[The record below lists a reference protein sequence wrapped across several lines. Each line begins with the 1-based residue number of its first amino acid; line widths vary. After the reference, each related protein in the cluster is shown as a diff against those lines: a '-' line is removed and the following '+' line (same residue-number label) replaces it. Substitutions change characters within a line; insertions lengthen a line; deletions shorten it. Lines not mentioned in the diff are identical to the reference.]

1 MNNFILSLITWL
13 PAVGAILILA
23 FMKKDQSSL
32 VKKFATGWFALD
44 FILSL
49 WLLKYDRVA
58 GGMQFLEDHQWI
70 PIIGAR
76 YQMGVDGVSV
86 LLIVLTTLLGAI
98 AALSSWE
105 YIQKREKEY
114 YVLLLLLQT
123 AVIGV
128 FASMD
133 MFLFYLFFEV
143 SLVPMYFL
151 IGIWGGENRL
161 YAAIKFFLYTLVG
174 SVVML
179 LGVLKMYF
187 LTQDTTLTAQVADG
201 AAIRLLA
208 GNDAAVQMVTST
220 LAAATANGTGTFNII
235 YMQAIGGVLPM
246 GTLQILLFVAFALG
260 FAIKVPMFPFHTW
273 LPDAHVEAPT
283 AGSVILAGILLKLG
297 TYGFYRFNLPMFP
310 EASKDQSTWVTSF
323 GTFGVRSVVVFLAIV
338 SIIYGALA
346 AMYFVVKK
354 DGDVKKL
361 VAYSSVSSM
370 GMVMLGLFALNPNGV
385 KGGVMQMINNGI
397 YSGAIFLLVGII
409 YERRHTRNVAEFGGL
424 SHVMPGYAAIFL
436 GMVMTAIGLPLL
448 AVFISEFLA
457 LRGAFEANPWWAA
470 WAALGIILNAGYFLW
485 LYQRMFFGNIDNPKN
500 EKLLDLK
507 GREWAY
513 MVPLM
518 ILSLWIG
525 VYPKPFLEYIEKPVN
540 VIVQQVRPD
549 YEIPGTTAPA
559 PPARAENQGH

>member
-1 MNNFILSLITWL
+1 MNNYILSFITWL

-23 FMKKDQSSL
+23 LMKKDQSSL
-32 VKKFATGWFALD
+32 IKKFATAWFALD
-44 FILSL
+44 FIASL
-49 WLLKYDRVA
+49 WLLQYNRSA

-76 YQMGVDGVSV
+76 YQMGVDGVAV

-133 MFLFYLFFEV
+133 LFLFYLFFEV

-151 IGIWGGENRL
+151 IGVWGGENRL

-187 LTQDTTLTAQVADG
+187 LTQDTTLTSQISQATVNA
-201 AAIRLLA
+201 LA
-208 GNDAAVQMVTST
+208 GNNEAAQMVANS
-220 LAAATANGTGTFNII
+220 LQAAAANGTGTFNIL
-235 YMQAIGGVLPM
+235 YMQALGSVMPM
-246 GTLQILLFVAFALG
+246 GLMQILLFVAFALG

-310 EASKDQSTWVTSF
+310 WASKDQSSF
-323 GTFGVRSVVVFLAIV
+323 GTFGVRSVIVFLAIV

-370 GMVMLGLFALNPNGV
+370 GMVMLGLFSMNPNGLNGAV
-385 KGGVMQMINNGI
+385 LHMVNHGI
-397 YSGAIFLLVGII
+397 YSGALFLLVGII

-448 AVFISEFLA
+448 CVFISEFLA
-457 LRGAFEANPWWAA
+457 MRGAFEANPYWAG
-470 WAALGIILNAGYFLW
+470 WAALGIILNAGYMLW
-485 LYQRMFFGNIDNPKN
+485 LYQRMFFGNVENPKN
-500 EKLLDLK
+500 QNLPDLK

-513 MVPLM
+513 MVPLLVM
-518 ILSLWIG
+518 SLWIG
-525 VYPKPFLEYIEKPVN
+525 VYPKPFIDLIQKPVAA
-540 VIVQQVRPD
+540 IVKHVRPD
-549 YEIPGTTAPA
+549 YPVTPAAPRAPQTAE
-559 PPARAENQGH
+559 RTERQ

>member
-1 MNNFILSLITWL
+1 MNNYILSFITWL

-32 VKKFATGWFALD
+32 IKRFATGWFVLD

-49 WLLKYDRVA
+49 WLLKYNRGM
-58 GGMQFLEDHQWI
+58 GGMQFLEDHEWI

-76 YQMGVDGVSV
+76 YQMGVDGVAV

-128 FASMD
+128 FCSMD

-187 LTQDTTLTAQVADG
+187 LTQQYSGQVTQAM
-201 AAIRLLA
+201 INTLA
-208 GNDAAVQMVTST
+208 GNNEAAQLVWNTWQ
-220 LAAATANGTGTFNII
+220 TAQAGGTGTFNIV
-235 YMQAIGGVLPM
+235 YMQAM
-246 GTLQILLFVAFALG
+246 GSLLDPGTMQILLFAAFALG

-310 EASKDQSTWVTSF
+310 WASQDQSSF
-323 GTFGVRSVVVFLAIV
+323 ADGRFGVRSVVVFLAII

-370 GMVMLGLFALNPNGV
+370 GMVMLGLFSLNPNGV
-385 KGGVMQMINNGI
+385 NGGVMQMVNHGI
-397 YSGAIFLLVGII
+397 YSGALFLLVGII

-448 AVFISEFLA
+448 AVFISEFLT
-457 LRGAFEANPWWAA
+457 LRGAFEANPYWAA
-470 WAALGIILNAGYFLW
+470 LAALGIILNAGYFLW

-500 EKLLDLK
+500 EGLRDLK
-507 GREWAY
+507 AREWAY
-513 MVPLM
+513 MTPLM
-518 ILSLWIG
+518 ILALWIG
-525 VYPKPFLEYIEKPVN
+525 VYPKPFLEYIQQPVN
-540 VIVQQVRPD
+540 VVVKQVRPN
-549 YEIPGTTAPA
+549 YVIPGTVA
-559 PPARAENQGH
+559 PPVTERAEK

>member
-1 MNNFILSLITWL
+1 MNNYILSFVTWL

-23 FMKKDQSSL
+23 LMKKDQSSL
-32 VKKFATGWFALD
+32 IKRFATAWFALD

-49 WLLKYDRVA
+49 VLLKYDRVA
-58 GGMQFLEDHQWI
+58 GGMQFLEDRQWI

-76 YQMGVDGVSV
+76 YQMGVDGVAV

-133 MFLFYLFFEV
+133 LFLFYLFFEV

-187 LTQDTTLTAQVADG
+187 LTQDITVTSKITQEG
-201 AAIRLLA
+201 IRLLA
-208 GNDAAVQMVTST
+208 GNQQAADLVANT
-220 LAAATANGTGTFNII
+220 LNAAAHYPGGPTGTFNII
-235 YMQAIGGVLPM
+235 YMQAMGPLLPT

-310 EASKDQSTWVTSF
+310 WASKDQSYFGSF
-323 GTFGVRSVVVFLAIV
+323 GMRSVMVFLAII

-385 KGGVMQMINNGI
+385 NGGVMQMVNHGI
-397 YSGAIFLLVGII
+397 YSGALFLLVGII

-457 LRGAFEANPWWAA
+457 LRGAFEANPIWSG

-485 LYQRMFFGNIDNPKN
+485 LYQRMFFGNITNPKN
-500 EKLLDLK
+500 ESLPDLK

-513 MVPLM
+513 MAPLM
-518 ILSLWIG
+518 ILALWIG
-525 VYPKPFLEYIEKPVN
+525 VYPKPFLEYIEQPVN
-540 VIVQQVRPD
+540 TIVKQVRPD
-549 YEIPGTTAPA
+549 YVIPGTVTPA
-559 PPARAENQGH
+559 QAERAQK

>member
-1 MNNFILSLITWL
+1 MNNYILSLITWL

-23 FMKKDQSSL
+23 FMKKDQPGL
-32 VKKFATGWFALD
+32 IKKFATAWFGIV
-44 FILSL
+44 FVISL

-58 GGMQFLEDHQWI
+58 GGMQFLEDRTWI

-76 YQMGVDGVSV
+76 YQMGVDGVAV

-98 AALSSWE
+98 AALSSWD

-114 YVLLLLLQT
+114 YALLLFLQA
-123 AVIGV
+123 AVVGV

-187 LTQDTTLTAQVADG
+187 LTQDASLTSQITP
-201 AAIRLLA
+201 AAINALA
-208 GNDAAVQMVTST
+208 GNEKAAQMVTNT
-220 LAAATANGTGTFNII
+220 VAAAVGNGTGTFSIVYMHALGSFIPLNI
-235 YMQAIGGVLPM
+235 
-246 GTLQILLFVAFALG
+246 QILLFGAFALG

-310 EASKDQSTWVTSF
+310 GASRDQSSF

-370 GMVMLGLFALNPNGV
+370 GMVMLGLFALNPNGIN
-385 KGGVMQMINNGI
+385 GGVMQMINHGI
-397 YSGAIFLLVGII
+397 YSGALFLLVGII
-409 YERRHTRNVAEFGGL
+409 YERRHTRNVSEFGGL

-457 LRGAFEANPWWAA
+457 LRGSFEANPYWAA

-500 EKLLDLK
+500 EKLMDLNI
-507 GREWAY
+507 REWAY
-513 MVPLM
+513 MAPLM

-525 VYPKPFLEYIEKPVN
+525 VYPKPFLEYIQQPVN
-540 VIVQQVRPD
+540 AVVRQVRPD
-549 YEIPGTTAPA
+549 YVIPGTVTP
-559 PPARAENQGH
+559 PPATERAEK

>member
-1 MNNFILSLITWL
+1 MTNSYILSFVTWL
-13 PAVGAILILA
+13 PAIGAILILA
-23 FMKKDQSSL
+23 LMKKDQSSL
-32 VKKFATGWFALD
+32 IKRFATVWFGLD

-49 WLLKYDRVA
+49 WLLKYNRGA

-76 YQMGVDGVSV
+76 YQMGVDGVAV

-98 AALSSWE
+98 AALSSWN

-128 FASMD
+128 FSSMD
-133 MFLFYLFFEV
+133 LFLFYLFFEV

-174 SVVML
+174 SVIML

-187 LTQDTTLTAQVADG
+187 LTQDPALANQITTETIRNITG
-201 AAIRLLA
+201 A
-208 GNDAAVQMVTST
+208 SES
-220 LAAATANGTGTFNII
+220 AAAMLNNAVAAAKSGAGTFNIM
-235 YMQAIGGVLPM
+235 YMQAMGSVLPM
-246 GTLQILLFVAFALG
+246 GTMQVLLFAAFALG

-310 EASKDQSTWVTSF
+310 WASKDQSYF
-323 GTFGVRSVVVFLAIV
+323 GSFGVRSVIVFLAIV

-346 AMYFVVKK
+346 AMYFVVKR

-385 KGGVMQMINNGI
+385 NGGVMQMVNHGI
-397 YSGAIFLLVGII
+397 YSAALFLLVGII

-457 LRGAFEANPWWAA
+457 LRGAFEANPYWSA

-485 LYQRMFFGNIDNPKN
+485 LYQRMFFGTIDNPKN
-500 EKLLDLK
+500 EPLRDLK
-507 GREWAY
+507 PREWAY
-513 MVPLM
+513 MIPLM

-525 VYPKPFLEYIEKPVN
+525 VYPKPFLEYIQQPVN
-540 VIVQQVRPD
+540 TIVKQVRPD
-549 YEIPGTTAPA
+549 YVFPGEKEPQITRNP
-559 PPARAENQGH
+559 